1 VNTKI
6 LETSGHLGCEG
17 FHLKLVAESHWW
29 VLKWSVVLSVCCMV
43 FQAKSM
49 HIHSRI
55 RIFLLYFILAAQL
68 QSLNQSI
75 ELEITNCLGNV
86 VESRQHVTNID
97 GGTCATIMNVSFSVE
112 YSAMLHTF
120 VCAVC

>member
-1 VNTKI
+1 
-6 LETSGHLGCEG
+6 
-17 FHLKLVAESHWW
+17 
-29 VLKWSVVLSVCCMV
+29 MV

-97 GGTCATIMNVSFSVE
+97 GGTCATIMNGYVNLYEGFLRPKLCNQHKLTIYDDLGMGASHGT
-112 YSAMLHTF
+112 A
-120 VCAVC
+120 